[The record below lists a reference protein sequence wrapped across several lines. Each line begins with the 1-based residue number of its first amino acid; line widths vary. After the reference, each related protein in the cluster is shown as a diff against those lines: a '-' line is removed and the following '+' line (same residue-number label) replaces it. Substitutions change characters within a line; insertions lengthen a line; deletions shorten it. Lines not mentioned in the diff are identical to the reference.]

1 MQVRDSRPVQG
12 FSIIQLL
19 DATASDETRQ
29 DKTPFAVRARC
40 KGTVPDGKRRGAER
54 RGVGRSGG
62 TGRGEVQ
69 VR

>member
-29 DKTPFAVRARC
+29 DKTPFAVVLAAKVLYQTA
-40 KGTVPDGKRRGAER
+40 KGEE
-54 RGVGRSGG
+54 RSGG
-62 TGRGEVQ
+62 EWEGVVGRDEV
-69 VR
+69 RFR